1 MKDNLSYNEWIQEVQ
16 SERNANWNF
25 NVRMEDQEISK
36 NPPKY
41 DGFTLFQNDTI
52 ENYAMDMT
60 STPSGDMKEIAK
72 ATQDNEMF
80 APCMVGTL
88 ESQFLKMIVQM
99 CGAKKVLDV
108 GTFTGKKP
116 ILDMAMK
123 FFKVS
128 MIISGMSA
136 LAMAEGLPASG
147 QVVTLEFDAKIAQV
161 AQDCFTKSSSGSKID
176 LRTGCAKE
184 SMKQMLTTG
193 EKFDLIFIDADK
205 ENYKIYYELALSG
218 LLTPNGTIL
227 ADNSLCSLLY
237 DQDDDER
244 AQKLHEFNAFVKQDK
259 RVEQVVLTI
268 REGVSL
274 IRPL

>member
-116 ILDMAMK
+116 ILDLTMMN
-123 FFKVS
+123 F
-128 MIISGMSA
+128 
-136 LAMAEGLPASG
+136 
-147 QVVTLEFDAKIAQV
+147 
-161 AQDCFTKSSSGSKID
+161 
-176 LRTGCAKE
+176 LRY
-184 SMKQMLTTG
+184 Q
-193 EKFDLIFIDADK
+193 
-205 ENYKIYYELALSG
+205 
-218 LLTPNGTIL
+218 
-227 ADNSLCSLLY
+227 
-237 DQDDDER
+237 
-244 AQKLHEFNAFVKQDK
+244 
-259 RVEQVVLTI
+259 
-268 REGVSL
+268 
-274 IRPL
+274 